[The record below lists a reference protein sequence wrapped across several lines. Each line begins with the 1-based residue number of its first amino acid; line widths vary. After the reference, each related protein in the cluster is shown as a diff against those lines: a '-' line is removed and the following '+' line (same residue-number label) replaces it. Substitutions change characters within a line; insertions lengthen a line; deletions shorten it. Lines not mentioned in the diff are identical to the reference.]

1 MHQISTAA
9 VRNADDSSASPA
21 LEFMHEA
28 HLPVLCR
35 LTRLARNADVTD
47 QTLADAL
54 SRLMHAMLPA
64 GSDDTM
70 PALYLDLAAHEQG
83 FGPVARL
90 FFATAAAA
98 HCNADCNAELAVRM
112 ADAVKAAK
120 LDAAKS
126 SRLLLLIV
134 DVAHKVCLSKAAPG
148 NGALGC
154 VCREAL
160 CTTVWKSSTVLN
172 SSSTQP
178 QVLNSSSTQPQVL
191 NSSSTQPQG
200 PSSGMRPG
208 VSSGEAAKLFQTL
221 TATSRSSWVC
231 VQRGAVLPNG
241 RQRTV
246 WAADVPLCKPP
257 LIWRNN
263 FPVAYAGECPGEVR
277 ANTTSGC
284 TIWFDVPVHVFQ
296 DVHAAGVIAR
306 SARERALFHTAAQ
319 SFVKGSAWYRHAD
332 MKDCWKSGALKKV
345 AAATFY
351 RLFGP
356 PTNLCKHAVDT
367 VYATFRS
374 CSSGD
379 VGSLGRYGDDSMLIF
394 IAHEQ

>member
-21 LEFMHEA
+21 SEFMREA

-54 SRLMHAMLPA
+54 SRLMHALLPA

-120 LDAAKS
+120 LDAGKP
-126 SRLLLLIV
+126 SRLLMLIV

-160 CTTVWKSSTVLN
+160 CTTVWKSSGV
-172 SSSTQP
+172 
-178 QVLNSSSTQPQVL
+178 
-191 NSSSTQPQG
+191 QPQG
-200 PSSGMRPG
+200 
-208 VSSGEAAKLFQTL
+208 Q
-221 TATSRSSWVC
+221 ATRSKQW
-231 VQRGAVLPNG
+231 L
-241 RQRTV
+241 
-246 WAADVPLCKPP
+246 
-257 LIWRNN
+257 
-263 FPVAYAGECPGEVR
+263 
-277 ANTTSGC
+277 
-284 TIWFDVPVHVFQ
+284 
-296 DVHAAGVIAR
+296 
-306 SARERALFHTAAQ
+306 
-319 SFVKGSAWYRHAD
+319 
-332 MKDCWKSGALKKV
+332 
-345 AAATFY
+345 
-351 RLFGP
+351 
-356 PTNLCKHAVDT
+356 
-367 VYATFRS
+367 
-374 CSSGD
+374 
-379 VGSLGRYGDDSMLIF
+379 
-394 IAHEQ
+394 